1 MFVRKNNEGQISDL
15 GDFSPLN
22 IIFIHL
28 ATMPLVLNVQIFCQL
43 WKHRGDKSIT
53 GGRGLYEHLAQAKHF
68 I

>member
-28 ATMPLVLNVQIFCQL
+28 ATMPLVFIMCKYFASCGNTVETNQSQEEE
-43 WKHRGDKSIT
+43 DSMSI
-53 GGRGLYEHLAQAKHF
+53 
-68 I
+68 